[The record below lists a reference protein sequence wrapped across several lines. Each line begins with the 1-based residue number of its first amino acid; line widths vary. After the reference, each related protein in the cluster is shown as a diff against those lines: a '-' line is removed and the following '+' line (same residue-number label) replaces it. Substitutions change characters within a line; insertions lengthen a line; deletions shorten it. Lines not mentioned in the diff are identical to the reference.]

1 MRSSFVVKIKM
12 AENKT
17 TSGPINKIATATSHP
32 QTAASTANSVATTSA
47 DTRVRTAGASLGE
60 FMSQLEDYTPTVQ
73 STNTKYILLFGY
85 VIQHKH
91 KELLGGFI
99 YLGL

>member
-17 TSGPINKIATATSHP
+17 TSGPINKTATVTSHP
-32 QTAASTANSVATTSA
+32 QTATSTANSVATTSA

-73 STNTKYILLFGY
+73 SNTNDILLFGY

>member
-17 TSGPINKIATATSHP
+17 TSGPINKTATVTSHP

-47 DTRVRTAGASLGE
+47 DTKVRTAGASLGE

-85 VIQHKH
+85 VVIRSCWVDS
-91 KELLGGFI
+91 FR
-99 YLGL
+99 